1 MEIDNIKIQEWANSQ
16 RSIVLNCVDNEK
28 IALIRQDLVS
38 LTEEPCSA
46 IILDKLLYEALSVQD
61 FELFI
66 AEEKRA
72 SLKNRTSFY
81 HGWFSKS
88 AQELLEDTMLTV
100 SVSTLR
106 RYLNILIKGGWVQ
119 TRKSAQNK
127 GTRTP
132 HYRVNLRKLC
142 SDLYKNGYHLP
153 DFAIYETLSSSNHC
167 QNQLERAI

>member
-1 MEIDNIKIQEWANSQ
+1 MATDNIKIQEWANSQ
-16 RSIVLNCVDNEK
+16 RSIILNCVGNEK
-28 IALIRQDLVS
+28 PAVIRQSLVS

-46 IILDKLLYEALSVQD
+46 VILDQLLYEALSVQD
-61 FELFI
+61 FELFV

-72 SLKNRTSFY
+72 SLENRVSFY

-88 AQELLEDTMLTV
+88 AQELLEDSMLTM

-106 RYLNILIKGGWVQ
+106 RYLSILIKRGWVQ
-119 TRKSAQNK
+119 TRKSSQNK

-132 HYRVNLRKLC
+132 HYRVNLKKLC
-142 SDLYKNGYHLP
+142 SDLYEHGYHLP
-153 DFAIYETLSSSNHC
+153 DFAIYETLSPSEQS